1 MVGILNRKQVV
12 VFDVLLVEPGDI
24 VKENRIAVA
33 VKNFVVVCC
42 QQGQSQAII
51 GRLIPES
58 QIVFQAGLVLLKMVA
73 YFEKGNIDVF
83 LLEFAEL
90 LSGMFRQRIVQNVDF
105 VLFIMG
111 RMSNQRLQRN
121 AQVRHV
127 IFIRGEKNGDNRCL
141 SHLFILIVV

>member
-1 MVGILNRKQVV
+1 MRNYTTQMDAARQGIVTEEMKVV
-12 VFDVLLVEPGDI
+12 AE
-24 VKENRIAVA
+24 KE
-33 VKNFVVVCC
+33 
-42 QQGQSQAII
+42 
-51 GRLIPES
+51 
-58 QIVFQAGLVLLKMVA
+58 
-73 YFEKGNIDVF
+73 NIDVF
-83 LLEFAEL
+83 LLLFSEL
-90 LSGMFRQRIVQNVDF
+90 LVGMFRQRFVQNVDF